1 MKKSTLVIT
10 LLGAA
15 AAFLPLKTAL
25 AQSVNIFNNLAYATN
40 AGADVYLNG
49 GSGLLADSFSTLSSS
64 STLTQVSLLLSS
76 DAVSPAGNA
85 TIGLYADSST
95 SPGALLSVLGMVD
108 DGMLPTDGT
117 YAQYDFTSTFSLA
130 ASTRY
135 WIGITAPN
143 ADSVSWSSANN
154 ASGVGTT
161 GEYFFFNHGSS
172 YPNSE
177 GPWGMSVS
185 VTAAVPEPSTYAL
198 FGLGGLA
205 LMIAVRRRVLS

>member
-15 AAFLPLKTAL
+15 SVFLPLKTAS

-40 AGADVYLNG
+40 AGAEVYLNG
-49 GSGLLADSFSTLSSS
+49 GSGLLADSFSTLSTS

-76 DAVSPAGNA
+76 YAVSPAGNA

-95 SPGALLSVLGMVD
+95 SPGALLVELGMVD

-143 ADSVSWSSANN
+143 ADLVSWSSANN

-161 GEYFFFNHGSS
+161 GEYFFFNHGTS
-172 YPNSE
+172 YPNSY
-177 GPWGMSVS
+177 GPWGLSVS

-205 LMIAVRRRVLS
+205 LVVAYRRRVM